1 MANFQEEIINWYLIN
16 KRDLPW
22 RNTQDPYKIWLS
34 EIILQQT
41 RVQQGLPYYLK
52 FLNAFPTI
60 NDFAQ
65 ASEQEVLSLWQGLGY
80 YSRARNMRKAA
91 MQIMESFN
99 GEFPKTEKQLLSLS
113 GVGKYS
119 AAAIGSFSFKL
130 PLAVVDGNV
139 YRVLSRVFNMD
150 TPIDTPQGQRAF
162 QELASTLLPKLL
174 PDTYNQAIMEFGA
187 LQCTPKSPDCP
198 NCVLSAICMG
208 RIEKNI
214 DVLPVKIK
222 SIKTRNR
229 FFAYQ
234 VFINDEN
241 RTIVQERGPKDIW
254 QGLFEFPLMEFES
267 EELTMNFINGEA
279 AKISAVSNVIK
290 HKLTHQLIFAYFIVY
305 RKSDLPIDLKPNQN
319 RIPFS
324 NIDSFPMSRLMVK
337 FLESVNPI
345 LFA

>member
-60 NDFAQ
+60 YDFAQ

-80 YSRARNMRKAA
+80 YSRARNMRKTA
-91 MQIMESFN
+91 IEIVDLFN
-99 GEFPKTEKQLLSLS
+99 GEFPKTEKELLSLF

-119 AAAIGSFSFKL
+119 AAAIGSFAFRL

-162 QELASTLLPKLL
+162 QELASSLLPIHT

-187 LQCTPKSPDCP
+187 LQCTPKSPDCT
-198 NCVLSAICMG
+198 NCVLFASCIG

-214 DVLPVKIK
+214 DTLPVKIK

-234 VFINDEN
+234 VFIDDEN
-241 RTIVQERGPKDIW
+241 RTIIQERGPKDIW
-254 QGLFEFPLMEFES
+254 QGLFEFPLLEFET
-267 EELTMNFINGEA
+267 EELTMNFMNTEA
-279 AKISAVSNVIK
+279 SKIREVSNVIK

-305 RKSDLPIDLKPNQN
+305 RKTNLPNDLKPNQKVMT
-319 RIPFS
+319 FS
-324 NIDSFPMSRLMVK
+324 NIDSLPMSRLMEK

>member
-60 NDFAQ
+60 YDFAQ

-80 YSRARNMRKAA
+80 YSRARNMRKTAI
-91 MQIMESFN
+91 QIVDFFN
-99 GEFPKTEKQLLSLS
+99 GEFPKTEKELLSLF

-119 AAAIGSFSFKL
+119 AAAIGSFAFRL
-130 PLAVVDGNV
+130 HLAVVDGNV
-139 YRVLSRVFNMD
+139 YSVLSRVFNMD

-162 QELASTLLPKLL
+162 QELASTLLPIHT

-198 NCVLSAICMG
+198 NCVLFASCLG
-208 RIEKNI
+208 RIDKNI
-214 DVLPVKIK
+214 DALPVKIK

-234 VFINDEN
+234 VFIDDEN
-241 RTIVQERGPKDIW
+241 RTIIQERGPKDIW
-254 QGLFEFPLMEFES
+254 QGLFEFPLLEFES
-267 EELTMNFINGEA
+267 EELIMNFMNTEA
-279 AKISAVSNVIK
+279 SKIRAVSNVIK

-305 RKSDLPIDLKPNQN
+305 RKTNLPNDLKPNQKVMT
-319 RIPFS
+319 FS
-324 NIDSFPMSRLMVK
+324 NIDSLPKSRLMEK
-337 FLESVNPI
+337 F
-345 LFA
+345 

>member
-41 RVQQGLPYYLK
+41 RVQQGHPYYIK

-60 NDFAQ
+60 YDFAQ
-65 ASEQEVLSLWQGLGY
+65 ASDQEVLTLWQGLGY
-80 YSRARNMRKAA
+80 YSRARNMRKTAI
-91 MQIMESFN
+91 QIVDLFK
-99 GEFPKTEKQLLSLS
+99 GEFPKTEKELLSLF

-119 AAAIGSFSFKL
+119 AAAIGSFAFKL

-139 YRVLSRVFNMD
+139 YRVLSRVFNIN
-150 TPIDTPQGQRAF
+150 TPIDTPHGQRAF
-162 QELASTLLPKLL
+162 QELATTLLPIHT

-198 NCVLSAICMG
+198 NCVLSAICIG

-214 DVLPVKIK
+214 DTLPVKIK
-222 SIKTRNR
+222 SIKKRHR

-234 VFINDEN
+234 VFNDDEN
-241 RTIVQERGPKDIW
+241 RTIIQERGPKDIW
-254 QGLFEFPLMEFES
+254 QGLFEFPLLEFES
-267 EELTMNFINGEA
+267 EELTMNFINTEA
-279 AKISAVSNVIK
+279 SKIREVSGVIK
-290 HKLTHQLIFAYFIVY
+290 HKLTHQLILAYFIVY
-305 RKSDLPIDLKPNQN
+305 KKSDLPNELKPNQKVM
-319 RIPFS
+319 PFS
-324 NIDSFPMSRLMVK
+324 NIDSLPMSRLMEK